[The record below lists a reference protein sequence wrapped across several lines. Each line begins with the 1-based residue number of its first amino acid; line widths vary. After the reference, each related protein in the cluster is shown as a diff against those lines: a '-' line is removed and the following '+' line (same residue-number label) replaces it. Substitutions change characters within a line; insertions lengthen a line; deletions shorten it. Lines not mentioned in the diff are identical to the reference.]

1 MSGESEN
8 VGIAFGVVIGSGLAT
23 AVGAAV
29 VFIPSLVK
37 LADGRVLAASLGF
50 SAGVMI
56 YVSFMEIIPKSQQS
70 FKEGGGFSASSSC
83 NLSSLCFFG
92 GIIFMLVRIWCTFI
106 SVFSLLVKSHLY
118 VYPFKLINSL
128 INKIVSHSKR
138 RDEILSQQKKS
149 ELIVRLGT
157 DVGTGVPDCP
167 VDRSCDHSVSSEG
180 DFGCMCS
187 PGCSS
192 DPKNDL
198 DFYQFVAAN
207 IVKKHMTY
215 SREMKPAANEEK
227 IEQRRQET
235 PELSEENGS
244 QKDTENCSMTKQ
256 YAQRKLM
263 NMSLSTAIAIALHN
277 FPEGLATFVAVLADP
292 SIGVVFAVAI
302 AIHNIPEGLCVALP
316 VYYATGNRC
325 KAFIWGMLSGITEPI
340 AALFGWAVLSNSY
353 SPTLFGVMFGLVAGM
368 MVMISIRELIP
379 TAHRYDPHDKLV
391 TTSVIVGMLVMG
403 LSLVLF
409 RL

>member
-1 MSGESEN
+1 MSSESDN

-50 SAGVMI
+50 SAGVMG
-56 YVSFMEIIPKSQQS
+56 YVSFLEIIPKSQRS
-70 FKEGGGFSASSSC
+70 FTEGGFSTNSSF
-83 NLSSLCFFG
+83 NLASLCFFG
-92 GIIFMLVRIWCTFI
+92 GIIFML
-106 SVFSLLVKSHLY
+106 
-118 VYPFKLINSL
+118 LINSL
-128 INKIVSHSKR
+128 IHKIISHSKR
-138 RDEILSQQKKS
+138 RDEIISQQKQS
-149 ELIVRLGT
+149 EIVVRPGT
-157 DVGTGVPDCP
+157 DVADCP
-167 VDRSCDHSVSSEG
+167 VDSACDRSVSSEDEF
-180 DFGCMCS
+180 DFMCS

-192 DPKNDL
+192 DPTNDL
-198 DFYQFVAAN
+198 EFYQFVAAK

-215 SREMKPAANEEK
+215 AKEMKPAADEEN
-227 IEQRRQET
+227 IERRQQET
-235 PELSEENGS
+235 PEISEENDS
-244 QKDTENCSMTKQ
+244 EETIEDHPMAEQ
-256 YAQRKLM
+256 YSRRKLM

-292 SIGVVFAVAI
+292 SIGVVFGVAI

-316 VYYATGNRC
+316 VYYATGNRR

-353 SPTLFGVMFGLVAGM
+353 SPTVFGVMFGLVAGM
-368 MVMISIRELIP
+368 MVMISIRELLP
-379 TAHRYDPHDKLV
+379 TAHRYDPHDKIV
-391 TTSVIVGMLVMG
+391 TTSVLCGMIVMW

-409 RL
+409 RV